1 MKAEESKEELK
12 MYKIWLAKILYYLLY
27 AIIFFIALIIFIEIL
42 NIDVLKSSFG
52 NFFINLFQ
60 KIQF

>member
-1 MKAEESKEELK
+1 M
-12 MYKIWLAKILYYLLY
+12 LYYLFF
-27 AIIFFIALIIFIEIL
+27 AVIFFIAVIIFIEIM

-60 KIQF
+60 KMQF

>member
-1 MKAEESKEELK
+1 VKAEESKEELK